1 MALSQEDVR
10 AIAEY
15 ARIGL
20 EEDEL
25 REMTGYLN
33 DAVQMLEPIKS
44 HTDPDVAP
52 TYHPIGDLV
61 DVMRPDTIR
70 AGLELEDAL
79 YNATATQGRYFR
91 VPRILDGAA
100 EGGDR

>member
-20 EEDEL
+20 EPDEL
-25 REMTGYLN
+25 EQMCDYLN
-33 DAVQMLEPIKS
+33 DAVRMLEPIKD

-52 TYHPIGDLV
+52 TYHPIGGLAN
-61 DVMRPDTIR
+61 VMRADEVK
-70 AGLELEDAL
+70 ASLELEDAL

-91 VPRILDGAA
+91 VPRILDDAV
-100 EGGDR
+100 EGGE